1 MAHGSAHTIVPFDLE
16 EEPSQLDPLDAP
28 EPPPMTPIPTARL
41 PSQQRLEPE
50 AWVPGRL
57 IPLPHVADRAAD
69 DASDVPVAIA
79 LRLRRAGLVTENES
93 VEIVTDAPPPVR
105 ERVPPGRSRR

>member
-69 DASDVPVAIA
+69 DASDDARA
-79 LRLRRAGLVTENES
+79 HHRRTRARARTHAG
-93 VEIVTDAPPPVR
+93 AR
-105 ERVPPGRSRR
+105 